1 MSKLKQ
7 TTKEHFEQIRDA
19 DGQETLSVEIESET
33 RTHFLGR
40 EGEPVATKI
49 YERGEGMRYYVRAFF
64 ESEAERE
71 AYIQMYGEMPEESV
85 RQARETKDKKR
96 RTAHQLTR
104 VLRRLWEEGEIE
116 EYGPA
121 GLNGWSIVA
130 HVTEADGTKGF
141 WQEQL
146 LIGKADR
153 HVPDWRDLPD
163 HRPLARH
170 RTSRGRLTRTSS
182 AGERRED
189 PDPNAALPY

>member
-7 TTKEHFEQIRDA
+7 TTKEHFEKIRDA
-19 DGQETLSVEIESET
+19 DGDETLSVEVEGES

-49 YERGEGMRYYVRAFF
+49 YERGEGTKYYVRAFF

-71 AYIQMYGEMPEESV
+71 AYIQMYGETPEESV
-85 RQARETKDKKR
+85 RSTREAKDKKR

-116 EYGPA
+116 GYGPA
-121 GLNGWSIVA
+121 VLNGWSIVA
-130 HVTEADGTKGF
+130 RVTEADGTEGF

-153 HVPDWRDLPD
+153 HVPDWRDLPT
-163 HRPLARH
+163 HKPLPRHCTSHGRLARASSPDERCDD
-170 RTSRGRLTRTSS
+170 RT
-182 AGERRED
+182 E
-189 PDPNAALPY
+189 ALPY